1 MVGEIAPRWMGNE
14 QLTIETALTLS
25 LTLADYFPALA
36 QLVEVGRRWGKLNS
50 TAPYVDQAA
59 SVCSRPDSSPGLNY
73 CRGLLAR

>member
-1 MVGEIAPRWMGNE
+1 MVGEIAAQWMGTHNNP
-14 QLTIETALTLS
+14 LS
-25 LTLADYFPALA
+25 ADYFPALA
-36 QLVEVGRRWGKLNS
+36 KLVEVGKRWGKLNS